1 MSGIM
6 KLRPARPED
15 EPFLRQLRG
24 QVDADRLCMN
34 LWRGE
39 GVDVEK
45 AKILDLQFRAQ
56 AAHHNVL
63 KANWETR
70 ENIIEMDAVSIGR
83 FVITGGG
90 EELRLVEIALVP
102 QWRGQGIG
110 QMVIGATREECVRS
124 GRVLRLCVEK
134 TNQRAIALYL
144 AQGFY
149 VIENEAMHFV
159 MEWSAKGPTGGKVH
173 YFAMPKA

>member
-6 KLRPARPED
+6 NLRPARPED

-34 LWRGE
+34 LWRGDDA
-39 GVDVEK
+39 DVEK

-56 AAHHNVL
+56 TAHHNVL
-63 KANWETR
+63 KANWETK
-70 ENIIEMDAVSIGR
+70 ENIIEMDGVPIGR
-83 FVITGGG
+83 FVITGGS
-90 EELRLVEIALVP
+90 EELRLAEIAIVKE
-102 QWRGQGIG
+102 WRGKGIG
-110 QMVIGATREECVRS
+110 QIVIGTTKKECERS

-134 TNQRAIALYL
+134 TNQRAISLYL

-149 VIENEAMHFV
+149 VIENEPTHFI

-173 YFAMPKA
+173 YFATTK